1 MSTKAAVRHSGDV
14 AIVDLAGNVT
24 LGQGTGMIRNTIKDL
39 LNAGDKN
46 ILLNLREVGYLDSS
60 GLGELVGAYATVTN
74 MGGRIKLLNAQTKVS
89 NLLQV
94 TKLYTVFVTFTD
106 ETEAVRSFA
115 ADGAAGGAPGS

>member
-1 MSTKAAVRHSGDV
+1 MSTKAAVRQSGDV
-14 AIVDLAGNVT
+14 AIVDLAGNIT

-39 LNAGDKN
+39 LSAGHKN
-46 ILLNLREVGYLDSS
+46 ILLNLKEVGYLDSS

-94 TKLYTVFVTFTD
+94 TKLYTVFVTYTD

-115 ADGAAGGAPGS
+115 ADAAPGS